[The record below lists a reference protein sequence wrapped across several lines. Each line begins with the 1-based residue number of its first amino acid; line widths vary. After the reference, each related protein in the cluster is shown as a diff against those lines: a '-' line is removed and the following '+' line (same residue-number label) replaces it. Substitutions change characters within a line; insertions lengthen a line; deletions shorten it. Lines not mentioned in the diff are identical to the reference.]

1 MILLDPKLIAFEA
14 IVKAGTVHA
23 AAKTLFISQTAVTER
38 LRMLEQ
44 KMKATLF
51 IRSRQGMSLTP
62 EGESLHRYCQR
73 VIEMGGAVLASIQGS
88 GVTSTIHIKIA
99 GPSSIMRTRI
109 IPQCQLVMSEFP
121 LLVMTFQ
128 LDDNPDITQK
138 LRSGEFDFIILQPKQ
153 ASSEMICKSLSAEHY
168 VLVCTPKWQ
177 NRSLNDILTH
187 EKIIDF
193 DAKDQMSH
201 AYLKEFG
208 LFDGIQTNRH
218 FVNNTESLAQL
229 LAAGFGYG
237 VLTKEFAE
245 PYIKS
250 NTLHVLNQGQTF
262 ENPASLAWYPRPE
275 QLPYFT
281 ALIHAIQ

>member
-14 IVKAGTVHA
+14 IVKNGTVHS

-38 LRMLEQ
+38 LRILEQ
-44 KMKATLF
+44 KMKVTLF
-51 IRSRQGMSLTP
+51 IRSRKGMTLTP

-88 GVTSTIHIKIA
+88 GVTSNIPIKIA

-109 IPQCQLVMSEFP
+109 IPQCQVVMNEFP

-128 LDDNPDITQK
+128 LDDNPDISQSLK
-138 LRSGEFDFIILQPKQ
+138 SGECDLIILQPKY
-153 ASSEMICKSLSAEHY
+153 ASSEMICKPLNSEYY
-168 VLVCTPKWQ
+168 VLACSPKWKH
-177 NRSLNDILTH
+177 RTLSDILTH

-193 DAKDQMSH
+193 DAADQMSH
-201 AYLKEFG
+201 SYLKT
-208 LFDGIQTNRH
+208 FDLLNGIQTNRH

-250 NTLHVLNQGQTF
+250 NTLYILNQGRAF
-262 ENPASLAWYPRPE
+262 ENLASLAWYPRPE
-275 QLPYFT
+275 QPPYFS

>member
-14 IVKAGTVHA
+14 IVKNGTVHG
-23 AAKTLFISQTAVTER
+23 AAKMLFISQTAVTER
-38 LRMLEQ
+38 LRILEQ
-44 KMKATLF
+44 KMKTTLF
-51 IRSRQGMSLTP
+51 IRSRQGMTLTL

-73 VIEMGGAVLASIQGS
+73 VIEMGGALLASIQG
-88 GVTSTIHIKIA
+88 GGITSNIPIKIA

-128 LDDNPDITQK
+128 LDDNPDISPRLK
-138 LRSGEFDFIILQPKQ
+138 SGEFDLIILQPKH
-153 ASSEMICKSLSAEHY
+153 ASSEMICKPLNSEHY
-168 VLVCTPKWQ
+168 VLVCSPKWQ
-177 NRSLNDILTH
+177 HRTLNDILTH

-193 DAKDQMSH
+193 DAVDQMSH
-201 AYLKEFG
+201 SYLEAFG
-208 LFDGIQTNRH
+208 LLSGIQTDRH

-250 NTLHVLNQGQTF
+250 NTLYVLNQGRSF
-262 ENPASLAWYPRPE
+262 ENLVSLAWYPRPE
-275 QLPYFT
+275 QPPYFS